1 MWRRGRASHPCLIF
15 VISVAL
21 GGCQQDDPHVT
32 RPSKASTLDPAET
45 STSTTPR
52 PDVETLPHE
61 IPSSTE
67 SAAPI
72 RPEPLIRIAP
82 EVTKIVAPLDEE
94 GYPDYLGAYEA
105 AHSGIEPSK
114 NIIAGLREL
123 LGQQGLPEEAV
134 EEYGRKLG
142 VTLAKPGDAFFQTI
156 NLRPA
161 FIAVIGDREL
171 TAEEQAQ
178 LAGTSLQQQLDQA
191 KTRPWSREEF
201 PEVHSWIAA
210 NEGILPRI
218 HAACR
223 RPDIYMPIMA
233 GASLVDVVF
242 DQQVIVQ
249 FTNYLSTYAMLKTHE
264 ENTDRAIEA
273 LVSLGLLGSRLMEM
287 PEPVTCLQGVSARV
301 ISGTLMILV
310 VKQSEV
316 GSERLEL
323 MESELIGFAPP
334 EIDLSRFI
342 EWDRMRFLDAMCVI
356 AKDIHDKPAARKFN
370 FDRALVVANEY
381 FDRLAEQPTQEVLKE
396 ILEEIN
402 AEQLELRREF
412 LAAVPD
418 PTTLIPK
425 DGSGEPSPLQLAE
438 FVTKP
443 ERLLYLHVL
452 PAYLGQPEL
461 MSSGLVR
468 DLCRYR
474 LLRLAVR
481 ASLHQAKNNADP
493 ESLDLLDSGDLQIDP
508 YTGQSFLMRID
519 DDSIMIYSVSENR
532 IDDGGSSEGDLWFG
546 EDMGV
551 RVPKINR

>member
-1 MWRRGRASHPCLIF
+1 MWKRGRAGYPCLI
-15 VISVAL
+15 VATGLVL
-21 GGCQQDDPHVT
+21 GGCQQNDPIVT
-32 RPSKASTLDPAET
+32 QPPET
-45 STSTTPR
+45 SAVATATTGPS
-52 PDVETLPHE
+52 PTPPVDGETLPNE
-61 IPSSTE
+61 IPPSTE
-67 SAAPI
+67 PVAAI
-72 RPEPLIRIAP
+72 RPAPLIRIDP
-82 EVTKIVAPLDEE
+82 QVTKIVAPLDED

-105 AHSGIEPSK
+105 AHSTIEPSK
-114 NIIAGLREL
+114 NVIAGLREL
-123 LGQQGLPEEAV
+123 LGQQGLPEESAG
-134 EEYGRKLG
+134 EYGRKLG
-142 VTLAKPGDAFFQTI
+142 VTLAKPSDAFFQTI
-156 NLRPA
+156 SLRPA

-201 PEVHSWIAA
+201 PDVYSWIVT
-210 NEGILPRI
+210 NERILPRI

-223 RPDIYMPIMA
+223 RPGIYMPIMSE
-233 GASLVDVVF
+233 ASLVDVEF
-242 DQQVIVQ
+242 DHQVIVQ
-249 FTNYLSTYAMLKTHE
+249 FTNYLSAYAMLKAYE

-287 PEPVTCLQGVSARV
+287 PEPVTCLQGVRARV
-301 ISGTLMILV
+301 IFGQLMILV

-323 MESELIGFAPP
+323 LESELIRFAPP

-396 ILEEIN
+396 ILDEVH

-452 PAYLGQPEL
+452 PGFLGQPEL

-481 ASLHQAKNNADP
+481 ASLHQAKNNSDP

-508 YTGQSFLMRID
+508 YTGQSFLMKID
-519 DDSIMIYSVSENR
+519 DDSIVIYSVSENR
-532 IDDGGSSEGDLWFG
+532 IDDGGSGEGDLWFG
-546 EDMGV
+546 EDIGV